1 MSLTDMKLFGV
12 KYNRMTTAQ
21 MLMNSFK
28 AELVS
33 SICWTRLFFCGL
45 LLGGV
50 PAALGQQDPMYN
62 QYLFNAYTINAAEAG
77 ARNYGTASML
87 YRWQWQGIEGAPTT
101 GSVGFETN
109 ISKGWGIGF
118 NVVDDRIGPTSNQT
132 VNMATAYHISLTDK
146 VRMSVGLNAVGN
158 IQRVDLQGIQQG
170 VDLNDPLLRD
180 NIRTFNPNIG
190 GGILLYGPNTFIG
203 LSAPR
208 FMEYRLTKQDLVS
221 LDQLRHIFLYGGH
234 SFRLSERLKL
244 KPSFL
249 GRVVNGAP
257 PVFDFNG
264 VISFY
269 DVLDLGVN
277 YRSGD
282 GMGVLIGFTFAEKL
296 ILNYAYELP
305 VTDIRTVT
313 MRTHE
318 VGVRYRFGRSNF
330 DKISSPRF
338 FN

>member
-1 MSLTDMKLFGV
+1 MSPTDMKTSGMN
-12 KYNRMTTAQ
+12 YNRMTISHIVMYRLTSES
-21 MLMNSFK
+21 LNKMNKIILSF
-28 AELVS
+28 
-33 SICWTRLFFCGL
+33 CL
-45 LLGGV
+45 LLLAGWR
-50 PAALGQQDPMYN
+50 PAFAQQDPMYN

-132 VNMATAYHISLTDK
+132 VNLATAYHISLTDK

-158 IQRVDLQGIQQG
+158 IQRVDLQSIQQG

-180 NIRTFNPNIG
+180 NIRTFNPNVG
-190 GGILLYGPNTFIG
+190 GGVLLYGPNTFIG

-234 SFRLSERLKL
+234 SFRLNEKLKF

-269 DVLDLGVN
+269 DVLDMGVN

-282 GMGVLIGFTFAEKL
+282 GMGVLIGLTLAEKL
-296 ILNYAYELP
+296 VINYAYELP
-305 VTDIRTVT
+305 VTDLRTVT
-313 MRTHE
+313 LRTHE
-318 VGVRYRFGRSNF
+318 VGVRYRFGSSNF